1 MLEWLQTILGEHYT
15 EDADKAVAAEI
26 GKRFVSKADFGA
38 KSEAVKDLT
47 QRLNEAN
54 TQIEGFQ
61 SMDIEAIKQ
70 SAAEWKEKAEQAEKD
85 AAQRIADM
93 QFEHI
98 LDGELSG
105 AKAKNAKAVRALL
118 DMEGLKLNDGKIIG
132 LSEQLDKI
140 KAENDYLFEGE
151 AQPPQFTAPPHNTPS
166 GGDDAL
172 RAAMGLGQ
180 KKD

>member
-15 EDADKAVAAEI
+15 EDTDKAVAAEI

-54 TQIEGFQ
+54 AQIEGFQ

-151 AQPPQFTAPPHNTPS
+151 AQPPQFTAPLHNTPS
-166 GGDDAL
+166 GDDGAL